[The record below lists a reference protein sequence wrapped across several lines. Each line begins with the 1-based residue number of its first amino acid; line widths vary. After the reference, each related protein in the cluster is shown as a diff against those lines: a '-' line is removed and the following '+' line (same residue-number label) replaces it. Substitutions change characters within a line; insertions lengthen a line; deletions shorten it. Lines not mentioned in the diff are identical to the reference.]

1 MIKEINFLTEPLSIE
16 EVEKQMKEKGE
27 IDVNIII
34 GMYDMIDASD
44 DEEFEQF
51 LDAKI
56 VGDYFLISNIRHSAI
71 GIHEGKIIMNVK
83 GYIEDFE
90 EKLQELLDWLYFL
103 TFIDVCK
110 IMITKEQLFNFI
122 K

>member
-56 VGDYFLISNIRHSAI
+56 VGDYFLISSIRYSAI

-90 EKLQELLDWLYFL
+90 EKLQEALSWRESR
-103 TFIDVCK
+103 K
-110 IMITKEQLFNFI
+110 I
-122 K
+122 

>member
-90 EKLQELLDWLYFL
+90 EKLQELLY
-103 TFIDVCK
+103 
-110 IMITKEQLFNFI
+110 
-122 K
+122 